1 MDKCN
6 DNAIKTCL
14 LKLFEKI
21 FEKHLTRE
29 REREYIMK
37 LLKGFLAYGVKKVL
51 AVGKLNGVKVAKK
64 CVLTVKG

>member
-6 DNAIKTCL
+6 DNAVKTCL

-29 REREYIMK
+29 RVYNGNVERFFGIRC
-37 LLKGFLAYGVKKVL
+37 KKVL
-51 AVGKLNGVKVAKK
+51 TVRKANGVKVAKK
-64 CVLTVKG
+64 NVFLL